1 MLKVPF
7 HCLISPSFLV
17 HTRELSNS
25 ISQLC
30 HVSAMTAG
38 WLYIRWI
45 AGVILALIDDDI
57 SPFEEFPIL
66 WMIERGCLS
75 GINRQGINHRPPIHQ
90 ITQTS
95 AITRHTNK
103 TRASQSDYYNW
114 LWSWSLTRHN
124 GICWTL
130 VDHADHMAPWL
141 ISNLILELFTTW
153 MSRPQ

>member
-1 MLKVPF
+1 MSL
-7 HCLISPSFLV
+7 SFLIG
-17 HTRELSNS
+17 ELSNS

-30 HVSAMTAG
+30 HGMSQLTAG

-103 TRASQSDYYNW
+103 TRASQPDYYHVPQ
-114 LWSWSLTRHN
+114 LAQQPTFLERSWSLTRDKAQRNMWHF
-124 GICWTL
+124 I
-130 VDHADHMAPWL
+130 L
-141 ISNLILELFTTW
+141 IQEIFSIW
-153 MSRPQ
+153 MSPPSNQYKRRED